1 MRRVPQLLA
10 LSGLLVSGLVS
21 TRAFAQEPPAATQ
34 PTDDPYQDKQE
45 SRTDQP
51 APVAPAPAAVV
62 PAVPLGTPAARPKVG
77 DLTTHG
83 YFRGGFGANGPQK
96 GRQTCFALSTISG
109 SLLSKYRLGNEC
121 EQWAEFLLSTVMYV
135 GDDGSVASFH
145 FMPVAFIP
153 TTYIGYNP
161 AMTTSSQDQQKKTS
175 TGATVAFPNVYA
187 DIKGI
192 PWLFGGTAWAGSR
205 YYKRESVYISDF
217 FYWNP
222 SGVGAGIED
231 VTLGKIWD
239 SAPDSVK
246 NLSISYGAFGVDAQ
260 PGGDPYLPGRYGLGI
275 RNDVQ
280 IRGFRPYASGEF
292 QLGFQYI
299 ANWSSEKTDTG
310 EKASSYGGWGVTVQ
324 HVQDVLNGTN
334 KLVFQYG
341 RGGGTGFGT
350 LARFYY
356 PDFSIRQDLKES
368 RLRVLDVLTIQP
380 VDWFGAQGVFVFQ
393 RDDNGTGA
401 TNAVDDWYSAG
412 YRVSFG
418 VTQHLKL
425 LQETGYDSEFKSNGA
440 GKLWLAKS
448 TGAIA
453 ITSARG
459 FWARPELR
467 LYFTYARW
475 SKDAGASGIDSG
487 RIYTDTEDYTKY
499 LSAYVVGVQ
508 AETMW

>member
-1 MRRVPQLLA
+1 
-10 LSGLLVSGLVS
+10 
-21 TRAFAQEPPAATQ
+21 
-34 PTDDPYQDKQE
+34 
-45 SRTDQP
+45 
-51 APVAPAPAAVV
+51 
-62 PAVPLGTPAARPKVG
+62 VG

-83 YFRGGFGANGPQK
+83 YFRGGFGANVGQK

-121 EQWAEFLLSTVMYV
+121 EQWAELLFSTVMYV
-135 GDDGSVASFH
+135 GDDGTVGTFH

-153 TTYIGYNP
+153 TTYIGYSP
-161 AMTTSSQDQQKKTS
+161 AMTTSSQDQQGLGS
-175 TGATVAFPNVYA
+175 TGATVAFPNIYA

-192 PWLFGGTAWAGSR
+192 SWLFGGTAWAGSR

-231 VTLGKIWD
+231 LGLGKVGD
-239 SAPDSVK
+239 SAPDSVRD
-246 NLSISYGAFGVDAQ
+246 LTISYGAFAVDAQ
-260 PGGDPYLPGRYGLGI
+260 PGGENVYLPGRYGLGI
-275 RNDVQ
+275 RNDLQ
-280 IRGFRPYASGEF
+280 LRGFRPYPSGEL
-292 QLGFQYI
+292 QVGFQYI
-299 ANWSSEKTDTG
+299 ANWSSGKDDSG
-310 EKASSYGGWGVTVQ
+310 DKATSYGGWGVTVQ

-356 PDFSIRQDLKES
+356 PDFSLRQDLAES
-368 RLRVLDVLTIQP
+368 RFRILDVLTIQP
-380 VDWFGAQGVFVFQ
+380 VDWFGAQAVVVYQ
-393 RDDNGTGA
+393 RDDKGTGVSG
-401 TNAVDDWYSAG
+401 AVDEWYSAG

-418 VTQHLKL
+418 LTRHLKL
-425 LQETGYDSEFKSNGA
+425 LNESGYDTEFKSNGA
-440 GKLWLAKS
+440 PKLWLFKS

-453 ITSARG
+453 ITSAKG

-467 LYFTYARW
+467 VYVTYAKW
-475 SKDAGASGIDSG
+475 SEAAGRAGIDSG
-487 RIYTDTEDYTKY
+487 NLYKDPNGYNNY
-499 LSAYVVGVQ
+499 LDAYIAGVQ